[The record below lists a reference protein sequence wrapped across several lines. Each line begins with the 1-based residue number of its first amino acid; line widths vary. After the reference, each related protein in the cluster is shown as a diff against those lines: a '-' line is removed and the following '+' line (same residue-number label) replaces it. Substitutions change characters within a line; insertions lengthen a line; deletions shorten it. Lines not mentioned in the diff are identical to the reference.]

1 MPNLA
6 TRSPLGLYCEPSGF
20 YIAPWLPAD
29 RAVITRTRMPTTA
42 GPATPPTSP
51 SATPEPDARP
61 AGRHRD
67 AGRPGEPVRC
77 DVFVTETPL
86 GLPIYRWVPQTEA
99 LEDMRARWADG
110 ARQSKHA
117 RLMGYSLGKAHRL
130 VAGLATAKAPDP
142 VDHIDVPLADWMQR
156 HVLPLRQSDATASTR
171 PAPAA
176 ASPARFSGAPPCR
189 RRRRSQASAALGRL
203 SGSTTASTP
212 RSSSA
217 AAR

>member
-29 RAVITRTRMPTTA
+29 RAVITHA
-42 GPATPPTSP
+42 HAELGTPPTSP

-61 AGRHRD
+61 AGRHSD

-77 DVFVTETPL
+77 DVLVTENPV
-86 GLPIYRWVPQTEA
+86 GLPIYRWAPQTEA
-99 LEDMRARWADG
+99 LEDMHARWADG

-130 VAGLATAKAPDP
+130 VAGLATAEAPDP
-142 VDHIDVPLADWMQR
+142 ADRIDAPLADWMHR
-156 HVLPLRQSDATASTR
+156 RVLPLRQSDATGARSGQPGPFFLSR
-171 PAPAA
+171 PCKR
-176 ASPARFSGAPPCR
+176 SR
-189 RRRRSQASAALGRL
+189 RRQASAALGRP

>member
-29 RAVITRTRMPTTA
+29 RAVITRTRMPTPA
-42 GPATPPTSP
+42 GPVTLPTSP
-51 SATPEPDARP
+51 GTTPGPDARP

-77 DVFVTETPL
+77 DVLVTENPL
-86 GLPIYRWVPQTEA
+86 GLPIYRWAPQTEA
-99 LEDMRARWADG
+99 LEDMHAKWADG

-130 VAGLATAKAPDP
+130 VAGLATAEAPDP
-142 VDHIDVPLADWMQR
+142 ADR
-156 HVLPLRQSDATASTR
+156 IEATG
-171 PAPAA
+171 
-176 ASPARFSGAPPCR
+176 ARSGQPGPFFWRAPCR
-189 RRRRSQASAALGRL
+189 RRRRRQASAALGRP
-203 SGSTTASTP
+203 SGSPTASTP